1 MSNLRHKLIG
11 NRAFYSMVL
20 AVVVP
25 IIIQNAITNFVS
37 LLDNLMVG
45 VIGTEEMSGVAIAN
59 QLMFVFNLAMF
70 GAVSGAGIFTAQY
83 HGAGNEEGVRAS
95 TRYKL
100 YSGVALA
107 VIAIVLFL
115 TKGKELISLYL
126 SDTSDPARV
135 ERTLAYGMEYLRIMV
150 LGLMPFAFVQCYAGT
165 LREIGETRLPMLAG
179 ISAVLVNLVFN
190 YFLIFGKCGFP
201 KLGVAGAAYAT
212 ILSRYV
218 EAAIVIIY
226 THSHKKRF
234 AFAEGLYST
243 LRIPM
248 RVVREITIKGMPL
261 LINEFLW
268 SFGQATL
275 TQVYSMSGL
284 DVIAAMNIS
293 STITNVFSVVYL
305 SMGSAAA
312 IIVGQALGANEIET
326 AKDHTWKLLAF
337 SVSISVGIGMILAAL
352 SPFIPK
358 LYNTTEA
365 VYSLASSF
373 MLVFAINM
381 PAMSFCNCGYFIM
394 RSGGKTGITFVF
406 DSGSTWLLCV
416 PLAYCASQLLG
427 LPVVAVYA
435 CVQIVEVIKSCV
447 ARILIKKG
455 VWINNIVSGDQMQ
468 LS

>member
-11 NRAFYSMVL
+11 NHAFYSMVL

-59 QLMFVFNLAMF
+59 QLMFVFNLAIF

-83 HGAGNEEGVRAS
+83 YGAGNEEGVRAS

-100 YSGVALA
+100 YSGIALA
-107 VIAIVLFL
+107 VITIVLFL

-126 SDTSDPARV
+126 TDTSDPARV
-135 ERTLAYGMEYLRIMV
+135 ERTLGYGIEYLRIMV
-150 LGLMPFAFVQCYAGT
+150 LGMMPFAFVQCYAST
-165 LREIGETRLPMLAG
+165 LREVGETRLPMLAG

-218 EAAIVIIY
+218 EVAIVIIY

-234 AFAEGLYST
+234 SFADGLYST

-293 STITNVFSVVYL
+293 STITNVFSVVYI

-312 IIVGQALGANEIET
+312 IIVGQDLGANEIET
-326 AKDHTWKLLAF
+326 AKDHTWKLLTF
-337 SVSISVGIGMILAAL
+337 SAAISVGIGMILAAL
-352 SPFIPK
+352 SPFIPR

-381 PAMSFCNCGYFIM
+381 PAMSYCNCGYFIM
-394 RSGGKTGITFVF
+394 RSGGKTGVTFVF
-406 DSGSTWLLCV
+406 DSCSTWLLCV
-416 PLAYCASQLLG
+416 PIAYCTSQLLG

-435 CVQIVEVIKSCV
+435 CVQIVEVMKACA
-447 ARILIKKG
+447 ARILISKG
-455 VWINNIVSGDQMQ
+455 VWINNIVSSDQMQ